1 MSQKPSLD
9 ELWNFAPDAVPP
21 SEAVFNLTLIE
32 NLPEP
37 ARRYLTHAIA
47 PGTPL
52 ALAVRLQ
59 MHGKFRLKGWRSFT
73 AEQVIRRDGEMLWC
87 ADMSLYGLPMR
98 GFDALLKGQGKM
110 QWKLLNLFPLVTAE
124 GTEVTRSAIGRVAGE
139 TVWLPSLLCAKDVK
153 WTSPDASHA
162 HAEFSLFEEK
172 TELMLTIGEAGQPEQ
187 IRYKRWGNP
196 EGGEFR
202 YTDFGGIVEEEQTF
216 NGYTIPTRMRAG
228 WHFGT
233 ERFETEGE
241 FFRVTLD
248 KAIFR

>member
-9 ELWNFAPDAVPP
+9 ELWNFAPDTMPTD
-21 SEAVFNLTLIE
+21 AVFNLALIE

-37 ARRYLTHAIA
+37 ARRYLTHAIE

-52 ALAVRLQ
+52 ASAVRLQ
-59 MHGKFRLKGWRSFT
+59 MHGNFRLKGWRPFT
-73 AEQVIRRDGEMLWC
+73 AEQVIRKDGEMLWC
-87 ADMSLYGLPMR
+87 AGMSLYGLPIE

-110 QWKLLNLFPLVTAE
+110 QWKLLNLFPLITAQ
-124 GTEVTRSAIGRVAGE
+124 GADVTRSVIGRVAGE
-139 TVWLPSLLCAKDVK
+139 TMWLPSMLCAKDVK

-162 HAEFSLFEEK
+162 HAEFSLLGEK
-172 TELMLTIGEAGQPEQ
+172 TELILTIGEAGQPEQ

-196 EGGEFR
+196 GGAFR
-202 YTDFGGIVEEEQTF
+202 YTDFGGIIEEEQTF
-216 NGYTIPTRMRAG
+216 DGYTIPTRLRVG
-228 WHFGT
+228 WYFGT